1 MVSDHDAFRRS
12 GGAGSV
18 GYIGSVFFIKNERRG
33 GGGVGRNNRPIHIQ
47 LYDASALYLQP
58 LKQRRLCQQHRR
70 ARIRQ
75 HEGEPLARIVGV
87 ERQIGAA
94 RLEDAEKPNQQLQ
107 RALQA
112 QAHHALR
119 PHPERAQMA
128 RQLARA
134 RIELAITQPLILEHR
149 RDRIRRLGNLRRK
162 QLRQARSRHRPRRVV
177 PMLQDPMPLLSREN
191 IDAANRPI
199 GSANRRRQQPDQPL
213 RQRLHCAAIKQ
224 IAGIFQAAQ

>member
-1 MVSDHDAFRRS
+1 MRNTDAFWRS
-12 GGAGSV
+12 GRSRGVDDVSEVLWRQAAVRRARGLAGNGSPV
-18 GYIGSVFFIKNERRG
+18 G
-33 GGGVGRNNRPIHIQ
+33 IQ
-47 LYDASALYLQP
+47 ADDTRAMAGQLPA
-58 LKQRRLCQQHRR
+58 QRRVRDDQPRV
-70 ARIRQ
+70 RIRQ

-112 QAHHALR
+112 QSHHALR
-119 PHPERAQMA
+119 PNPECAQMA